1 MNLRLQNLN
10 VLLCKTCQKLVR
22 QVRSGTQTFEERD
35 CAARDDTVYRKSELR
50 ISRKKLATENAV
62 RDRTQ
67 TFMYILIGTFS
78 AFLAFPS
85 MANRVTI
92 FNLCV

>member
-1 MNLRLQNLN
+1 MN
-10 VLLCKTCQKLVR
+10 
-22 QVRSGTQTFEERD
+22 GTHTLEKRNR
-35 CAARDDTVYRKSELR
+35 ASRDDTVYRKSKLR
-50 ISRKKLATENAV
+50 ISKLATAKVV

-67 TFMYILIGTFS
+67 TFMYILMGTFS

-85 MANRVTI
+85 TARRVTI

>member
-1 MNLRLQNLN
+1 MN
-10 VLLCKTCQKLVR
+10 
-22 QVRSGTQTFEERD
+22 GTDTFEKRN
-35 CAARDDTVYRKSELR
+35 CASRDDAVYRKSKLR
-50 ISRKKLATENAV
+50 ISKLATEKVV
-62 RDRTQ
+62 RDRKQ

-85 MANRVTI
+85 TARRVTM